1 MGAEHTPAPL
11 PKPKPV
17 QRTPGKSETEPVSRS
32 PEKNLTEPVAKP
44 DARDQRRTTTEDS
57 GVPLERRK
65 PKGDDNSALER
76 KPGR

>member
-1 MGAEHTPAPL
+1 MS
-11 PKPKPV
+11 KPKPV
-17 QRTPGKSETEPVSRS
+17 HRTPATQGKAETETVSRS

-44 DARDQRRTTTEDS
+44 GAARDERRTTE
-57 GVPLERRK
+57 GAGAPLEKRK